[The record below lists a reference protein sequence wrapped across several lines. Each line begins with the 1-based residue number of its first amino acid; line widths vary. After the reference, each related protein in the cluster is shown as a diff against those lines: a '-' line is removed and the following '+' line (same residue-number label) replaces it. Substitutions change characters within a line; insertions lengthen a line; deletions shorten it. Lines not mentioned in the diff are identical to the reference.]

1 MTQVIELERKGKY
14 WVLDFFRQDFK
25 RCLTC
30 KAILESQLPDNIH
43 WVKRELESGTSVEEI
58 NAYLEKYKVFPV
70 SYPINKTKSYNMYY
84 AVPRGSKYKI
94 KGVL

>member
-1 MTQVIELERKGKY
+1 MKHIIELELKGKY
-14 WVLDFFRQDFK
+14 WMLDFFKQDFE
-25 RCLTC
+25 RCLRGTP
-30 KAILESQLPDNIH
+30 ILESELPDNIH
-43 WVKRELESGTSVEEI
+43 WVKRELEEGASVEEI
-58 NAYLEKYKVFPV
+58 NAYIEKFKVFPV

>member
-14 WVLDFFRQDFK
+14 WVLDFFLQDFH
-25 RCLTC
+25 RCLAGTP
-30 KAILESQLPDNIH
+30 ILESELPDNIH
-43 WVKRELESGTSVEEI
+43 WVKRELESGTSVDEI

-84 AVPRGSKYKI
+84 SVPRGSKYKI